1 MQHPIAAP
9 APPQVARPTRRLFML
24 GAVCLGLAGVA
35 AMRAQVAAGADD
47 VPPAEAQA
55 RAAHVTLLGPLPLQ
69 VVQPGQ
75 IGAAAQEAGLSP
87 AEQAA
92 LLADVQG
99 GRAQLVWLTLYDSD
113 AEDGD
118 VAELR
123 SAGFSRVV
131 PLARTPVTVAVPVGT
146 DRTIL
151 LVGSVDGGGGGV
163 TVGVVLSSG
172 PMPLPPLSVG
182 QTIRLPVGPG

>member
-1 MQHPIAAP
+1 
-9 APPQVARPTRRLFML
+9 
-24 GAVCLGLAGVA
+24 
-35 AMRAQVAAGADD
+35 MRAQVAAGADN
-47 VPPAEAQA
+47 VPPAKAQA
-55 RAAHVTLLGPLPLQ
+55 RAAHMARFGPLPLR

-75 IGAAAQEAGLSP
+75 AGAVAQEAGLPP

-123 SAGFSRVV
+123 SAGFSRIV
-131 PLARTPVTVAVPVGT
+131 PLARAPVTLAVPVGP

-151 LVGSVDGGGGGV
+151 LIGSIDGGGGGI
-163 TVGVVLSSG
+163 TAGVVLPSG
-172 PMPLPPLSVG
+172 PVPLPPLSVG
-182 QTIRLPVGPG
+182 QSIRLPVGPG